1 MTIQPDQQKEQESKS
16 RKMKPK
22 QIAALACAILLVGV
36 FVGAS
41 VAVCL
46 NPDDSGRLFA
56 GWLGVIIG
64 LPILL
69 WLLVWSLLQLKKRRV
84 ENRPPH

>member
-1 MTIQPDQQKEQESKS
+1 MTIQQDPQKEQEIKPE
-16 RKMKPK
+16 KIKPK
-22 QIAALACAILLVGV
+22 QIAALVCVILLVGI

-41 VAVCL
+41 VTVCL
-46 NPDDSGRLFA
+46 NPDDSGRLLA
-56 GWLGVIIG
+56 GWLGAIIG

-69 WLLVWSLLQLKKRRV
+69 WLLLWSILQLKKRRD